1 MEQSGYREPSHP
13 TIGPVGT
20 DIDPLVRQQL
30 FDVVVRYATGIDA
43 RDYDL
48 FRTCFTDDC
57 HADYVGVGEWHG
69 SDEITAFMERV
80 HADCGHTMH
89 WVGNF
94 TVRAEGEGYVTRTY
108 VRAVVLRG
116 DNRKGLAHHGY
127 YDDTFVPAAGGWRI
141 AARRFTP
148 TWSERV
154 VTWPET

>member
-1 MEQSGYREPSHP
+1 
-13 TIGPVGT
+13 
-20 DIDPLVRQQL
+20 
-30 FDVVVRYATGIDA
+30 
-43 RDYDL
+43 
-48 FRTCFTDDC
+48 
-57 HADYVGVGEWHG
+57 
-69 SDEITAFMERV
+69 V

-94 TVRAEGEGYVTRTY
+94 TVRPEGDGYATRTY

-127 YDDTFVPAAGGWRI
+127 YDDTFVAAADGWRI

-154 VTWPET
+154 VTWPEA